1 MLTYKNKR
9 RLHKYKEVYY
19 MSTWKKRLCE
29 TAVVVGCLVG
39 IIVIGASGDRQQMAA
54 EEGINSVQQ
63 EYVLSDAN

>member
-1 MLTYKNKR
+1 
-9 RLHKYKEVYY
+9 

-29 TAVVVGCLVG
+29 AAVVVGCLVG